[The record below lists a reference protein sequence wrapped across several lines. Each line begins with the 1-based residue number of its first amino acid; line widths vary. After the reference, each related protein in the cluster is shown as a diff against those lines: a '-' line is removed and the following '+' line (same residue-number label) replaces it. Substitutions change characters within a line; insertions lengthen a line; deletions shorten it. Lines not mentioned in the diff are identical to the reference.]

1 MAEGDA
7 ASESFPNSSTAKQP
21 CSVFSSPL
29 RLLRLISVPY
39 MARLSLTSAG
49 HNLSA
54 NRHAGGSFS
63 DILARSRIDPTHVI
77 DGLCRCCCW
86 KIMNTKTKQKR

>member
-7 ASESFPNSSTAKQP
+7 ASESLRNSSSAKQP

-29 RLLRLISVPY
+29 RLRRLISVPY

-54 NRHAGGSFS
+54 NRHAGGYFS
-63 DILARSRIDPTHVI
+63 DILAGASVSIPRV
-77 DGLCRCCCW
+77 
-86 KIMNTKTKQKR
+86 